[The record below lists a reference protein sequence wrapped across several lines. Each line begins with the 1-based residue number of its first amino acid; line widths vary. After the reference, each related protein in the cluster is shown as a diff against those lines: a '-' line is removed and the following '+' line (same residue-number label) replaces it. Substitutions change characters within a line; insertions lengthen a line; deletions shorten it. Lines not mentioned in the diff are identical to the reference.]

1 MVRMFVR
8 HDVADYDA
16 WRKVYDD
23 FGGEQQARGVRA
35 EAVYRSVED
44 PNDVTV
50 WHDFDDAES
59 ARAFVS
65 SDTLREAMASAGV
78 QGQAQIWITEEA

>member
-1 MVRMFVR
+1 MVRMFIR

-16 WRKVYDD
+16 WRKAYDD
-23 FGGEQQARGVRA
+23 FAGEQQARGVRA

-59 ARAFVS
+59 ARAFES
-65 SDTLREAMASAGV
+65 SDALREAMTSAGV
-78 QGQAQIWITEEA
+78 QGRPQVWLTEEA